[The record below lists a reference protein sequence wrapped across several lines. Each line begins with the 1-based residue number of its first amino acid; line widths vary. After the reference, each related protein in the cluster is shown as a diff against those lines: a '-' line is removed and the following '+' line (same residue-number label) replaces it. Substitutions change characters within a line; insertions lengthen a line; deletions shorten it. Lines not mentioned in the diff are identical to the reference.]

1 MYCRVLATSVLSC
14 NFNISNSANAFT
26 SPSLKKL
33 TGSSE
38 YTSRNTGRSVI
49 MAFPPRYKDSMVVI
63 QILHNELA
71 GLKLMTE
78 IEYHIIYRWEQIL

>member
-49 MAFPPRYKDSMVVI
+49 MAFPPRYKDS
-63 QILHNELA
+63 N
-71 GLKLMTE
+71 GGNPNPS
-78 IEYHIIYRWEQIL
+78 

>member
-38 YTSRNTGRSVI
+38 YTSRNTGI
-49 MAFPPRYKDSMVVI
+49 KILMVVI